1 MIYSCQGYLL
11 DRFPAMPYNPY
22 MPALSH
28 PFSADWNSRDG
39 GQIYFQGE
47 QMTEQ
52 KSKDGAP
59 AREVTVAEFAELTGI
74 EVRTVRNMIY
84 RRAITARLFRTDPTV
99 KKGVYIIPISEV
111 EKTLRWLQKNSRPI

>member
-1 MIYSCQGYLL
+1 
-11 DRFPAMPYNPY
+11 
-22 MPALSH
+22 
-28 PFSADWNSRDG
+28 
-39 GQIYFQGE
+39 
-47 QMTEQ
+47 MTEQ

-99 KKGVYIIPISEV
+99 KKGVYIIPVSEV
-111 EKTLRWLQKNSRPI
+111 EKTLEWLQKNSRPI